1 MLYEAEE
8 FLKSFKQEER
18 RACADKCQALVR
30 YSANLASP
38 VSRLLI
44 MDDWSGRDCE
54 EFVEDMRREFDRAI
68 GVLGTYTTQE
78 CDAKVNKRTATY
90 CTQLE
95 MARYEAERVVKRL
108 LQDHEAWGQ
117 VLEKT

>member
-30 YSANLASP
+30 YSANLA
-38 VSRLLI
+38 

-54 EFVEDMRREFDRAI
+54 EFLEDMHREFDRAI

-78 CDAKVNKRTATY
+78 CDAKVNKRIATY

>member
-8 FLKSFKQEER
+8 FLKSVKQEER
-18 RACADKCQALVR
+18 GACADECQALVR
-30 YSANLASP
+30 YSVNLASM
-38 VSRLLI
+38 VFRFLI

-54 EFVEDMRREFDRAI
+54 EFLEDMHREFDRVL

-78 CDAKVNKRTATY
+78 CDGTVNKMIATY

-95 MARYEAERVVKRL
+95 TARYEAERVVKRL
-108 LQDHEAWGQ
+108 LQDHETWG
-117 VLEKT
+117 